1 MASDQ
6 IKSGVEVVSD
16 FLESLQGDKD
26 IDADTLG
33 AARELF
39 DAGKLT
45 KTRLQNS
52 LDALRAAAIAGG
64 DDPAAKDASGND

>member
-6 IKSGVEVVSD
+6 IKSGVEVVTD

-26 IDADTLG
+26 IDSDTLG
-33 AARELF
+33 AVRELF

-45 KTRLQNS
+45 RTRLQNS

-64 DDPAAKDASGND
+64 DDPGVKEAPGDD

>member
-6 IKSGVEVVSD
+6 IKSGVEVVTD

-33 AARELF
+33 AVRELF

-52 LDALRAAAIAGG
+52 LDELRATAIAGG
-64 DDPAAKDASGND
+64 GDPGAKDAPGDD

>member
-6 IKSGVEVVSD
+6 IKSGVEVVTD

-26 IDADTLG
+26 IDADTLH
-33 AARELF
+33 AVRELF

-52 LDALRAAAIAGG
+52 LDELRATAIARGG
-64 DDPAAKDASGND
+64 DPGAKDAPGDD